1 MKRLFYNLGKKG
13 RIMMWFCLIGGGYFL
28 TMMVLGLIY

>member
-13 RIMMWFCLIGGGYFL
+13 GVMMWFCLIGGVYIMLMIF
-28 TMMVLGLIY
+28 LGLIY